1 MPVVW
6 RVMFMILVI
15 GDIIVDEFVW
25 GDVSRISPE
34 APVPVVHVERIDR
47 RLGGSANV
55 VRNLHAIG
63 APSAMFGMVGDDEP
77 GRWVLRRLKELG
89 SDATGVQIKKNDRP
103 TAIKTRV
110 IARHQQVVRYDR
122 EWIHA
127 ARSNTH
133 AAIKQTILDKIAK
146 ADAVILSD
154 YGKGILTPWF
164 LNDMMPHLSE
174 KIVAVDPKPEH
185 TEAYR
190 GVTVITPNLAEA
202 ATMAGMEPANE
213 DAHVAAI
220 ARQLQHRLNLHY
232 VLITRSEKGMTLFD
246 GERCY
251 HIPTA
256 ARDVFDVTGAGDTVI
271 AVFTACL
278 ARGDD
283 ALTAAQYA
291 NKAAGVVV
299 GKVGT
304 ATATWEEIR
313 SC

>member
-1 MPVVW
+1 
-6 RVMFMILVI
+6 MILVV

-55 VRNLHAIG
+55 VRNLHAIHT
-63 APSAMFGMVGDDEP
+63 PSAMFGMVGDDEP
-77 GRWVLRRLKELG
+77 GRWVLRRLQELN
-89 SDATGVQIKKNDRP
+89 SDAAGVQIKTNGRP
-103 TAIKTRV
+103 TAIKTRI

-122 EWIHA
+122 EWVHA
-127 ARSNTH
+127 AHPDTH
-133 AAIKQTILDKIAK
+133 AVIKQGILDRVSKTDVI
-146 ADAVILSD
+146 ILSD
-154 YGKGILTPWF
+154 YGKGILTPGF
-164 LNDMMPHLSE
+164 LTDIMPYLSE

-185 TEAYR
+185 TEAYH
-190 GVTVITPNLAEA
+190 GVTVITPNLTEA
-202 ATMAGMEPANE
+202 ATMAGMDLVNE
-213 DAHVAAI
+213 DAHVEEI
-220 ARQLQHRLNLHY
+220 ARQLQHRLALRY
-232 VLITRSEKGMTLFD
+232 VLITRSEKGLTLFD
-246 GERCY
+246 GKRCH

-283 ALTAAQYA
+283 ALTAARYA

-313 SC
+313 ASSHT

>member
-1 MPVVW
+1 
-6 RVMFMILVI
+6 MILVV

-34 APVPVVHVERIDR
+34 APVPVVHVEHIDR

-55 VRNLHAIG
+55 VRNLHAIDTS
-63 APSAMFGMVGDDEP
+63 SAMFGMVGDDEP
-77 GRWVLRRLKELG
+77 GRWVLQQLGKLK
-89 SDATGVQIKKNDRP
+89 SDAAGVQIKKNGRP
-103 TAIKTRV
+103 TAIKTRI

-127 ARSNTH
+127 ARPDTH
-133 AAIKQTILDKIAK
+133 AIIKQGILNKASE

-154 YGKGILTPWF
+154 YGKGVLTREF
-164 LNDMMPHLSE
+164 LNSLMPHLS
-174 KIVAVDPKPEH
+174 KNIVAIDPKPGH
-185 TEAYR
+185 TQAYR
-190 GVTVITPNLAEA
+190 GATVITPNLAEA
-202 ATMAGMEPANE
+202 ATMADMDAVNE
-213 DAHVAAI
+213 DSHVEEI
-220 ARQLQHRLNLHY
+220 ACQLQSRLDLRY

-246 GERCY
+246 GQTCH

-278 ARGDD
+278 ARGDN
-283 ALTAAQYA
+283 ALTAARYA

-304 ATATWEEIR
+304 ATASWEEINA
-313 SC
+313 C

>member
-1 MPVVW
+1 
-6 RVMFMILVI
+6 MILVV

-63 APSAMFGMVGDDEP
+63 VPSAMFGMVGDDEP
-77 GRWVLRRLKELG
+77 GRWVLHRLGELD
-89 SDATGVQIKKNDRP
+89 SDASGVQVKKNDRP
-103 TAIKTRV
+103 TGIKTRI

-122 EWIHA
+122 EWLHPA
-127 ARSNTH
+127 HPDTH
-133 AAIKQTILDKIAK
+133 AALMRGILARLEE
-146 ADAVILSD
+146 AEAVILSD
-154 YGKGILTPWF
+154 YGKGVMTPEW
-164 LNDMMPHLSE
+164 LAELMPRLAG

-185 TEAYR
+185 TAAYR
-190 GVTVITPNLAEA
+190 SATVVTPNLAEA
-202 ATMAGMEPANE
+202 AAMTGMDAVNE
-213 DAHVAAI
+213 DAHVERM
-220 ARQLQHRLNLHY
+220 ARRLADELELRY
-232 VLITRSEKGMTLFD
+232 ALITRSERGMTLFD
-246 GERCY
+246 GERCH

-283 ALTAAQYA
+283 ALAAARAA
-291 NKAAGVVV
+291 NRAAGVVV

-304 ATATWEEIR
+304 ATASWEEIQAHQ
-313 SC
+313 

>member
-1 MPVVW
+1 V
-6 RVMFMILVI
+6 ILVV

-55 VRNLHAIG
+55 VRNLHAID
-63 APSAMFGMVGDDEP
+63 APSAMFGIVGDDEP
-77 GRWVLRRLKELG
+77 GRWVLQRLGELN
-89 SDATGVQIKKNDRP
+89 SDAAGVQIKKNDRP
-103 TAIKTRV
+103 TGIKTRI

-122 EWIHA
+122 EWLHDTQPDTQA
-127 ARSNTH
+127 AL
-133 AAIKQTILDKIAK
+133 KQGILDGLVK

-154 YGKGILTPWF
+154 YGKGVLTPGI
-164 LNDMMPHLSE
+164 LADLMPHLSD

-185 TEAYR
+185 TDAYR
-190 GVTVITPNLAEA
+190 GATVITPNLTEA
-202 ATMAGMEPANE
+202 AAMVGMDVINE
-213 DAHVAAI
+213 DAHVEVM
-220 ARQLQHRLNLHY
+220 ARQLQSLLALRY

-246 GERCY
+246 GQTCY

-278 ARGDD
+278 ARGDEG
-283 ALTAAQYA
+283 LTAAQYA

-304 ATATWEEIR
+304 ATASWEEIR
-313 SC
+313 AC